1 MGSCIHRILAILPLS
16 YAHIFFDL
24 DHTLWDFTTNS
35 RATLAE
41 LHADLN
47 LEAEGIP
54 DAQQLIAAYEEV
66 NRDVWGQ
73 YEKGHI
79 PKEVMRVLRF
89 RTTLQRFGVT
99 RGRLP
104 EIMSHEYLDRSPRR
118 TVLFPGVPE
127 LLRDLQGRY
136 RLHIITNGFHEVQQ
150 VKMKCSGLEVFF
162 QEVIS
167 SERAG
172 ASKPS
177 PTIFA
182 HALKRSGAIASN
194 SLMVGDNVISDMLGA
209 RQAGMDH
216 AHFTAET
223 EPDPLATYR
232 VQHMEELRPLL
243 L

>member
-1 MGSCIHRILAILPLS
+1 MS
-16 YAHIFFDL
+16 YEHIFFDL

-66 NRDVWGQ
+66 NLEVWGQ
-73 YEKGHI
+73 YEQGHI

-99 RGRLP
+99 LRKLP
-104 EIMSHEYLDRSPRR
+104 ETMSHEYLERSPQR
-118 TVLFPGVPE
+118 TVLFPGVKE
-127 LLRDLQGRY
+127 LLQDLSARY

-150 VKMKCSGLEVFF
+150 VKIKSSGIDMFF
-162 QEVIS
+162 QELIS

-182 HALKRSGAIASN
+182 HALKRSGAQASN

-209 RQAGMDH
+209 RQAGMDQ

-223 EPDPLATYR
+223 APDLLATYR
-232 VQHMEELRPLL
+232 VQHMDELRPFLL
-243 L
+243 

>member
-1 MGSCIHRILAILPLS
+1 MS
-16 YAHIFFDL
+16 YEHIFFDL

-47 LEAEGIP
+47 LEAEGVP
-54 DAQQLIAAYEEV
+54 DAEQLIAAYEEV
-66 NRDVWGQ
+66 NREVWGQ
-73 YEKGHI
+73 YEQGHI

-99 RGRLP
+99 LRKLP
-104 EIMSHEYLDRSPRR
+104 ETMSHEYLERSPQR
-118 TVLFPGVPE
+118 TVLFPGVVE
-127 LLRDLQGRY
+127 LLQDLSSHY

-150 VKMKCSGLEVFF
+150 VKIKSSGIEEFF
-162 QEVIS
+162 QEMIS

-182 HALKRSGAIASN
+182 HALKRSGAQASS

-209 RQAGMDH
+209 RQAG
-216 AHFTAET
+216 
-223 EPDPLATYR
+223 L
-232 VQHMEELRPLL
+232 VWIRPTSRPRPSRIPWPPIG
-243 L
+243 